1 MLGRPP
7 APRSAPSAP
16 AREWRARSSFV
27 YLGFGK
33 STLRGFEIGISR
45 PSTMSSSSAPLNRV
59 GSAFRSLLS
68 KMVLL
73 SWNAQ
78 FLPVPPLLDEDYGM
92 NSGRPG
98 QHLISLPSVRARS
111 PRSGRDGV
119 TEGGIGRLMQPGIA
133 WVCMRPALG
142 H

>member
-1 MLGRPP
+1 M
-7 APRSAPSAP
+7 
-16 AREWRARSSFV
+16 

-33 STLRGFEIGISR
+33 STLRGFEIGIAR

-119 TEGGIGRLMQPGIA
+119 TEGGIRPLMQPGIG
-133 WVCMRPALG
+133 WISMRAALAK
-142 H
+142 HNHLMARLSMLTAARC